1 MNGVASGYEF
11 EALPELGAGYESE
24 FEGDR
29 ESEQFFAAL
38 ANLACSG
45 DGWLTVQGSPRRHA
59 TLILARQAINQGL
72 PALGRWVE
80 GQRPPG
86 SAGLF
91 RSRNTNGRA
100 SSRLA
105 RSGKSILTRRW
116 STLAMR
122 RLKPK
127 TRLKPRVWLEHDSV
141 SCSRHSTSG
150 AHSHAG
156 DARIGVRRLGLV
168 RRLHRDSGDSLT
180 RSLMRVAASSVF
192 WQCRF
197 ARFRLAD

>member
-1 MNGVASGYEF
+1 
-11 EALPELGAGYESE
+11 
-24 FEGDR
+24 
-29 ESEQFFAAL
+29 
-38 ANLACSG
+38 
-45 DGWLTVQGSPRRHA
+45 
-59 TLILARQAINQGL
+59 
-72 PALGRWVE
+72 
-80 GQRPPG
+80 
-86 SAGLF
+86 
-91 RSRNTNGRA
+91 
-100 SSRLA
+100 
-105 RSGKSILTRRW
+105 
-116 STLAMR
+116 MR

-168 RRLHRDSGDSLT
+168 RRLHRDPVT
-180 RSLMRVAASSVF
+180 QSLMRVAASSVF